1 MSSNEILSGIE
12 QFEGVL
18 DNYHQIWNKHN
29 DEIIK
34 NLHAIWK
41 LMKTLEKENAELLTS
56 ISKLNGELT
65 ELRTKSE
72 EMDAT
77 IENLRAKK
85 EESTLKIQE
94 LNTDLEKIHND
105 SKKPQFELDSLNT
118 KVDALNEKIIA
129 KEDEKARLDQN
140 KIDNQNKEQA
150 INSDYSAKKDQLEK
164 KLQDLKQANFF
175 PTFLI
180 EHSEQEIAEVDI
192 LATIMSQGK
201 CNLDELKKLL
211 DVPPIMAV
219 RTIKQL
225 ALKGIINLNED
236 TNDIS
241 MP

>member
-18 DNYHQIWNKHN
+18 DNYHQLWNKHN

-41 LMKTLEKENAELLTS
+41 LMKTLEKENAELLTN

-118 KVDALNEKIIA
+118 KVDALNEKITA

-150 INSDYSAKKDQLEK
+150 INSDYSAKMDQLEK
-164 KLQDLKQANFF
+164 KLIDLKQANFF

-201 CNLDELKKLL
+201 CNLDEVKKLL

>member
-12 QFEGVL
+12 QFEGIL
-18 DNYHQIWNKHN
+18 DNYHQLWQKHN

-41 LMKTLEKENAELLTS
+41 LMKTLEKENSELLTK
-56 ISKLNGELT
+56 ISTLNGELT

-85 EESTLKIQE
+85 EESTSKIQE
-94 LNTDLEKIHND
+94 LNGDLEKIHND
-105 SKKPQFELDSLNT
+105 SKKPQFELESLT
-118 KVDALNEKIIA
+118 SKVDTINEKIAA
-129 KEDEKARLDQN
+129 KESEKTQLDQN
-140 KIDNQNKEQA
+140 KIDNQNKEQE
-150 INSDYSAKKDQLEK
+150 ITSDYSAKMEDLEK
-164 KLQDLKQANFF
+164 KLKRLKQENFF

-180 EHSEQEIAEVDI
+180 ENSDDEIAEVDI
-192 LATIMSQGK
+192 LATIMIQGK
-201 CNLDELKKLL
+201 CNLDELKKVL

-219 RTIKQL
+219 RTIKQM
-225 ALKGIINLNED
+225 ALKGIIKLNED
-236 TNDIS
+236 TNEIT

>member
-18 DNYHQIWNKHN
+18 DNYHQIWQKHN

-41 LMKTLEKENAELLTS
+41 LMKTLEKENEELLS
-56 ISKLNGELT
+56 KISTLNGELT

-94 LNTDLEKIHND
+94 LNSSLERTHND
-105 SKKPQFELDSLNT
+105 SKKPQFELETLNT
-118 KVDALNEKIIA
+118 KVDTLNEKITA
-129 KEDEKARLDQN
+129 KESEKTQLDQN

-150 INSDYSAKKDQLEK
+150 INSDYSAKMEDLDK
-164 KLQDLKQANFF
+164 KLKGLKQENFF

-180 EHSEQEIAEVDI
+180 EHSEEEIVEVDI
-192 LATIMSQGK
+192 LATIMSRGT

-219 RTIKQL
+219 RTIKQM
-225 ALKGIINLNED
+225 ALKGIINLSED
-236 TNDIS
+236 TNMIS
-241 MP
+241 L

>member
-1 MSSNEILSGIE
+1 MASNEILSGIE

-18 DNYHQIWNKHN
+18 DNYHQIWQKHN

-41 LMKTLEKENAELLTS
+41 LMKTLEKENEELLS
-56 ISKLNGELT
+56 KISTLNGELT

-77 IENLRAKK
+77 IESLRAKK
-85 EESTLKIQE
+85 EESTSKIQE
-94 LNTDLEKIHND
+94 LNSSLEKFHND
-105 SKKPQFELDSLNT
+105 LKKPQFELETLTT
-118 KVDALNEKIIA
+118 KVNALNEKITS
-129 KEDEKARLDQN
+129 KENEKTQLDQS
-140 KIDNQNKEQA
+140 KIENQNKEQA
-150 INSDYSAKKDQLEK
+150 INSDYSAKMEDLNK
-164 KLQDLKQANFF
+164 KLKGLKQENFF

-180 EHSEQEIAEVDI
+180 EHSEEEIVEVDI
-192 LATIMSQGK
+192 LATIMSKGT

-219 RTIKQL
+219 RTIKQM

-236 TNDIS
+236 TNMIS
-241 MP
+241 L

>member
-18 DNYHQIWNKHN
+18 DNFHQLWQKHN

-41 LMKTLEKENAELLTS
+41 SMKALEKENSELLTK

-65 ELRTKSE
+65 EYRTKSE
-72 EMDAT
+72 EMDAK

-94 LNTDLEKIHND
+94 LNSDLEKIHND
-105 SKKPQFELDSLNT
+105 SKKPQFELETLNT
-118 KVDALNEKIIA
+118 KVDALNEKITGKEADKA
-129 KEDEKARLDQN
+129 KLDQT
-140 KIDNQNKEQA
+140 KIENQNKEQA
-150 INSDYSAKKDQLEK
+150 LNSDYSAKMEDLGK
-164 KLQDLKQANFF
+164 KLNQLKYANFF

-180 EHSEQEIAEVDI
+180 EHSEEEIVEVDI
-192 LATIMSQGK
+192 LATIMSKGK

-219 RTIKQL
+219 RTIKQM

-236 TNDIS
+236 SNEIS
-241 MP
+241 L

>member
-18 DNYHQIWNKHN
+18 DNYHQLWNKHN

-41 LMKTLEKENAELLTS
+41 LMKTLEKGNAELLTS

-118 KVDALNEKIIA
+118 KVDALNEKITA

-150 INSDYSAKKDQLEK
+150 INSDYSAKMDQLEK
-164 KLQDLKQANFF
+164 KLIDLKQANFF

-201 CNLDELKKLL
+201 CNLDEVKKLL